1 MKRRRKERCQNVG
14 NEDKKRVYTERKL
27 SFMVRKPRQGL
38 MHRFLIKTK
47 GGFPNGEAVRK
58 LLFLATRDITKKWTM
73 PIFNWA
79 AILNQLVIR
88 FEDRLSL

>member
-1 MKRRRKERCQNVG
+1 MDKSNKPRINGCIPIAVQKRRFETGR
-14 NEDKKRVYTERKL
+14 
-27 SFMVRKPRQGL
+27 RQML
-38 MHRFLIKTK
+38 D
-47 GGFPNGEAVRK
+47 EAIRK